1 MAIKRK
7 SYKPGQLVKRMISL
21 KSRKAVAASELSSC
35 VLWERGIVISDSPSK
50 TLLSK
55 RHYLQVLWLNN
66 YKIEDSWR
74 DNVFSL

>member
-7 SYKPGQLVKRMISL
+7 SYKPGQLVKRMIPEVFAD
-21 KSRKAVAASELSSC
+21 RFASDF
-35 VLWERGIVISDSPSK
+35 VWERGIVISDSPSK

-66 YKIEDSWR
+66 YKIENSWR

>member
-7 SYKPGQLVKRMISL
+7 SYKPGQLVKRMIPHWHL
-21 KSRKAVAASELSSC
+21 HDRFV
-35 VLWERGIVISDSPSK
+35 WERGIVISDSPSK

-66 YKIEDSWR
+66 YKIENSWR

>member
-7 SYKPGQLVKRMISL
+7 SYKPGQLVKRMIPEVPD
-21 KSRKAVAASELSSC
+21 RFASDF
-35 VLWERGIVISDSPSK
+35 VWERGIVISDSPSK

-66 YKIEDSWR
+66 YKIENSWR